1 MRSVK
6 TSNSQLPDI
15 SLHRQFDEG
24 LIKNAWAYHKIF
36 LSRSKLKSNKQKQFV
51 YFISPFC
58 EIPTDLIKLSGLVLV
73 FDQNYLQQHTEHKD
87 VIFNFPFVMG
97 DYAAVKIKLNQ
108 RNYMFFKSIFQ
119 FIQLEI
125 KNEQKHS
132 GKLIISGINM
142 LFLIASRMAPSRE
155 VEFVN
160 HHYTSLLITSR
171 FRSLL
176 FKNGIP
182 MQRVQEYASAL
193 NLTPNYLNL
202 VLKSV
207 TGKNASEHIAEVI
220 ILQTKYLLIHT
231 KLSLKEVSDKMG
243 FSSASYF
250 TRFFRKQ
257 TGFNPLEW
265 FNHQISK

>member
-1 MRSVK
+1 MSGK
-6 TSNSQLPDI
+6 TDSNRLPEI
-15 SLHRQFDEG
+15 SLHKQLDEG
-24 LIKNAWAYHKIF
+24 LIKNAWAYYKIF
-36 LSRSKLKSNKQKQFV
+36 LSLSKLDNKWQKQTV
-51 YFISPFC
+51 CFISPYC
-58 EIPTDLIKLSGLVLV
+58 EIPIELKYLSGWFLI

-97 DYAAVKIKLNQ
+97 EYSAVKLKLNLS
-108 RNYMFFKSIFQ
+108 NYLLFKSVFQ
-119 FIQLEI
+119 LIQPELKEA
-125 KNEQKHS
+125 QKHS
-132 GKLIISGINM
+132 GKIIISGINI
-142 LFLIASRMAPSRE
+142 LFLKASRMAASRTI
-155 VEFVN
+155 EFVN

-176 FKNGIP
+176 FQNGIP
-182 MQRVQEYASAL
+182 MQRVHEYASAL

-220 ILQTKYLLIHT
+220 IIQTKYYLIHT

-243 FSSASYF
+243 FSSATYF
-250 TRFFRKQ
+250 TRFFKKQ
-257 TGFNPLEW
+257 TGMNPLDW